1 MDKIDPKNVRRSVI
15 AGSWYPGTEGQLRKT
30 VQGYLDNVEKEEL
43 DGDLIGL
50 ISPHAGY
57 IYSGQVAAY
66 AYKQLDGASYDAV
79 AVISPVHR
87 MFVDRFAATSAAAYE
102 TPLGLV
108 EVDAELVE
116 ATDKEIGLARVPQDN
131 EHSLEIQLPF
141 LQVVLSEF
149 KLLPIMMGDQDLS
162 SCQELGTAL
171 AKVLQ
176 GKKVL
181 LVASTDL
188 SHFHNYDA
196 AVRLDEIVLERV
208 GAYDPEGLAKDLER
222 RKCEACGGGPVIAVM
237 LAAHELGAN
246 KAKVLKYMN
255 SGDVT
260 GDRSQVVGYMAAALY
275 RAGT

>member
-237 LAAHELGAN
+237 LAAQELGAN

>member
-1 MDKIDPKNVRRSVI
+1 MDKIDPKNVRRSMI

-43 DGDLIGL
+43 DGELIGL

-79 AVISPVHR
+79 SVISPVHR
-87 MFVDRFAATSAAAYE
+87 MFVGRFAATSAAAYE

-116 ATDKEIGLARVPQDN
+116 AMDKEMDLTPVSRDN

-141 LQVVLSEF
+141 LQVVLGDF

-162 SCQELGTAL
+162 SCQKLGTAL
-171 AKVLQ
+171 AKVLK
-176 GKKVL
+176 GKNVL

-188 SHFHNYDA
+188 SHFHNYNA

-208 GAYDPEGLAKDLER
+208 GAYEPEGLASDLKR
-222 RKCEACGGGPVIAVM
+222 GKSEACGGGPVIAVM
-237 LAAHELGAN
+237 LAAQELGAN

-260 GDRSQVVGYMAAALY
+260 GDHSQVVGYMAAALY